1 MLLLLSWILSERQH
15 DGLVRLLLFFS
26 VDSHAECDP
35 DTSTSGSYS
44 NAVKWNK
51 DMSQYQKQDKTVAL
65 KIAIEQSMPKVRC
78 SLLILKNILKFV
90 FAISIASSK
99 TLNK

>member
-1 MLLLLSWILSERQH
+1 MDSS
-15 DGLVRLLLFFS
+15 DCCSFFS